1 MQHWMNSLASLPVI
15 DSVDPAVVPQVLG
28 LFPDRTDR
36 TDHTDRTDRAIA
48 PGHVAFQP
56 SQANRS
62 D

>member
-36 TDHTDRTDRAIA
+36 TDRTDRAIA
-48 PGHVAFQP
+48 PGYVAFQP

>member
-15 DSVDPAVVPQVLG
+15 DSVDPAVVQQVLG
-28 LFPDRTDR
+28 LFP
-36 TDHTDRTDRAIA
+36 DRTDRAIA

>member
-36 TDHTDRTDRAIA
+36 TDRTDRAIA

-56 SQANRS
+56 AQANRS

>member
-36 TDHTDRTDRAIA
+36 TDSAIA

>member
-15 DSVDPAVVPQVLG
+15 DSVDPAVAPQVLG

-36 TDHTDRTDRAIA
+36 TDRTDRAIA

>member
-36 TDHTDRTDRAIA
+36 TDRTDRAVA

>member
-28 LFPDRTDR
+28 LFPDRTD
-36 TDHTDRTDRAIA
+36 HTDRTDRAIA

>member
-36 TDHTDRTDRAIA
+36 TDRTDRAIA

-56 SQANRS
+56 PQANRS